1 MPVTLRR
8 VLLFLLMLLAPASP
22 VLTAEVTLH
31 PIEVSETKALFG
43 QIESR
48 FVVPAR
54 SRIGGTI
61 TVLSVT
67 EGDEVMAGQVV
78 ARILDEKLDLQ
89 LAAAEARLAAARSEL
104 ENAQTELIRSEALIE
119 RGSTTAQAVDRVRTT
134 VTVARNTVAELE
146 SGKSVIVQQMAEGD
160 VVAPAAGRVL
170 SIPTRLGEVIMA
182 GEPVAVIAAGKVF
195 LRLAVPERHAKGLIV
210 GDRVAI
216 GEGTELREGQ
226 IEKVYPLIEDGR
238 VTVDVAVEGLS
249 NTFIGQRILV
259 RVHVGT
265 RTALAIPEAAIRQVA
280 GLDLVELFIGGE
292 SRTVTVVP
300 GPIVATPDGPMI
312 EILSGLRSGDTVILP

>member
-1 MPVTLRR
+1 MPVTPRPA
-8 VLLFLLMLLAPASP
+8 LLSLLWLLAAAGAAAAGELLLQP
-22 VLTAEVTLH
+22 VEV
-31 PIEVSETKALFG
+31 PETKALFG

-61 TVLSVT
+61 TALDVT
-67 EGDEVMAGQVV
+67 EGDDVKAGQVV
-78 ARILDEKLDLQ
+78 ARILDEKLELQ

-104 ENAQTELIRSEALIE
+104 ENAQTELKRGEALLE
-119 RGSTTAQAVDRVRTT
+119 RGSTTVQAVDRVRTT
-134 VTVARNTVAELE
+134 VTIARNAVLELE

-170 SIPTRLGEVIMA
+170 SIPTRLGEVVMA
-182 GEPVAVIAAGKVF
+182 GEPVATIAAGNVF
-195 LRLAVPERHAKGLIV
+195 LRLAIPERHADGLTL

-216 GEGTELREGQ
+216 GEGSDLREGR
-226 IEKVYPLIEDGR
+226 IEKVYPLIEGGR

-249 NTFIGQRILV
+249 DTFIGQRILV
-259 RVHVGT
+259 RVEVGS
-265 RTALAIPEAAIRQVA
+265 RGALAVPQEAIRRSA
-280 GLDLVELFIGGE
+280 GLDLVEIALGGE
-292 SRTVTVVP
+292 SRTVSVVP
-300 GPIVATPDGPMI
+300 GPLVATPDGPMV